1 MKPITDKAEVS
12 IDFPDKAY
20 VGSFGRHSGFD
31 VSADAEGITLKLLR
45 SGEDRRTAEIHLH
58 YYLCADIVAE
68 LARAIAARPPI
79 DEPHR
84 DRMLTSAK
92 ELVRALTSHRAQQTQ
107 R

>member
-31 VSADAEGITLKLLR
+31 VSADAEGITLKLSR

-79 DEPHR
+79 DEAHR
-84 DRMLTSAK
+84 DPMLTSAK
-92 ELVRALTSHRAQQTQ
+92 ELARALTRHRA